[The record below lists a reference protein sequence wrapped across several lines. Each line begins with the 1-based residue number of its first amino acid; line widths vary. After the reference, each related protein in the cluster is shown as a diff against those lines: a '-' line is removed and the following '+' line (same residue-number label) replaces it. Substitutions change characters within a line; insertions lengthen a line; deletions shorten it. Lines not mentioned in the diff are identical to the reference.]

1 MKNTIL
7 LAVVVTLLGCGKKA
21 PHPEPDAKTEPKAVA
36 KKPATIE
43 PTPEEMAALEQKHP
57 NGLPDA
63 FRIGEKFIGNENIAL
78 ILGDNFFYGQSLTK
92 KLKGCFCSR

>member
-57 NGLPDA
+57 NAFVNSLGMVVQARVGDGVTVLHLGGASEGLC
-63 FRIGEKFIGNENIAL
+63 GVCVG
-78 ILGDNFFYGQSLTK
+78 
-92 KLKGCFCSR
+92 